1 MNENVE
7 MLNYIYQN
15 SNMGKEAVEQ
25 ILKEG
30 EDIEFREVLK
40 EQLNDYTN
48 IVNSALELLYKEG
61 KKAKDI
67 DAMSK
72 IASYIGIKMGTL
84 KNDSSSHLAEM
95 MIKGSTMGI
104 TDITKH
110 LNRYD
115 NIDNEVKYLANKLLK
130 LEEENIESLKPYL

>member
-1 MNENVE
+1 ME
-7 MLNYIYQN
+7 LLY
-15 SNMGKEAVEQ
+15 KEAVEQ

-48 IVNSALELLYKEG
+48 IANSAMELLYKEG
-61 KKAKDI
+61 KKVKDI
-67 DAMSK
+67 NAMSK

-84 KNDSSSHLAEM
+84 KSDSSSNLAEM
-95 MIKGSTMGI
+95 MLKGSTMGI

-110 LNRYD
+110 LNKYTNVDKEVRSLADKLLELEED
-115 NIDNEVKYLANKLLK
+115 NIEA
-130 LEEENIESLKPYL
+130 LKPYL